1 MGGMDKFIYRGM
13 IVLACLILAVVL
25 TVTPVLLK
33 MYMDITKAQMQVER
47 KLKEL
52 ERKKD
57 VANNRGD
64 RSEPDQ

>member
-1 MGGMDKFIYRGM
+1 M

-33 MYMDITKAQMQVER
+33 IYMETRKSEMRMER
-47 KLKEL
+47 KFKDFEQKLEKL

-57 VANNRGD
+57 
-64 RSEPDQ
+64 E